1 MAENKIIECSA
12 GWFPYT
18 YCFCPNADAWKRTA
32 RISKRELG
40 PYPDNAAMTTFFRD
54 YKRNQP
60 VAVVTV
66 GDRAPLETVGLL
78 AHEAMHVWRD
88 MRETIGEKEP
98 SSEFEAY
105 AVHNIL
111 DRLMAAYER
120 TRGPLFLK
128 RPRRQRP

>member
-1 MAENKIIECSA
+1 MTPHKIIECSA

-18 YCFCPNADAWKRTA
+18 YCFCPSARAWA
-32 RISKRELG
+32 RLATISKRELG
-40 PYPDNAAMTTFFRD
+40 PYPDNAAMTTLFKD

-66 GDRAPLETVGLL
+66 GVRKPIETVGLL

-88 MRETIGEKEP
+88 MRETIGEKDP

-111 DRLMAAYER
+111 DQLMSAYVA
-120 TRGPLFLK
+120 TRGPLFI
-128 RPRRQRP
+128 RQRP